1 MPFDFSL
8 VPEDFSVATPEQL
21 DELLTQ
27 ATTAAQPL
35 AEQVRTGADLT
46 DDDLDTLERLAGV
59 VDGVAAERTRRTE
72 AAATE
77 AARGERA
84 SAAAAKFG
92 STAPAATPAAPAPA
106 AQTGQAEQAPAEG
119 EPAAVTASTRP
130 RVGQIARGSGLGLR
144 DDFRPAAQES
154 YTRMVAGAQVPGLA
168 VGHEF
173 ANILD
178 AATAIEEVAKTFG
191 GIGEGMFHK
200 VPTVQFRREYPEE
213 LRITPGDTTE
223 SALAKLDAVARAQR
237 LGVGP
242 EALVAT
248 AGWCAPSQ
256 ILYDLFELENGTD
269 GILDLPELQISRGG
283 VQVTPGP
290 DFSTI
295 FSGAGY
301 WHQTEA
307 QVQASTSKPTMVI
320 SCPSFTDYRL
330 EVEGVQITG
339 AFLQDRG
346 YPEMVA
352 RFVRGAMIAHQRKL
366 NLFAINK
373 VANGSVTADY
383 TNVTNLPVTTTE
395 YKDLTVI
402 SRLLAVAGIQIMD
415 YKYKYRMP
423 FNALIE
429 CVLPYWVVE
438 SVSADV
444 QRRMGVSAQDAF
456 AIAYDQISSW
466 FAKRNARLQLVY
478 DWQDAYNVPGSGT
491 NTSTNLGS
499 ATLQYQ
505 LPTTIYM
512 LLYAAGTWVRGV
524 SDVIRL
530 DTVYDSTNLAVNQY
544 TKLFTEDGVQVI
556 KRGFESRMV
565 KVTIDPS
572 GTTSATTNM
581 VTG

>member
-27 ATTAAQPL
+27 ANTAAQPL
-35 AEQVRTGADLT
+35 AEQVRSGADLT
-46 DDDLDTLERLAGV
+46 DEDLDTLERLAGV
-59 VDGVAAERTRRTE
+59 VDGVTAERTRRAEEE
-72 AAATE
+72 AAG
-77 AARGERA
+77 AAKAGRA
-84 SAAAAKFG
+84 SNAASKFAAAPV
-92 STAPAATPAAPAPA
+92 APAAPADPAPVDPAPVTASFTPAAPA
-106 AQTGQAEQAPAEG
+106 
-119 EPAAVTASTRP
+119 P
-130 RVGQIARGSGLGLR
+130 RVGQIARAVPLANR
-144 DDFRPAAQES
+144 DDFRPAAEGS
-154 YTRMVAGAQVPGLA
+154 FTRMVAGAQVPGLA
-168 VGHEF
+168 VGSEF

-178 AATAIEEVAKTFG
+178 AAAAIDEVAKTFG
-191 GIGEGMFHK
+191 GMGEGMYHK
-200 VPTVQFRREYPEE
+200 VPTVQFRREYPTEY
-213 LRITPGDTTE
+213 RITAGDTTE

-290 DFSTI
+290 DFSSI

-320 SCPSFTDYRL
+320 PCPSFTDNRL

-423 FNALIE
+423 FKATLE

-438 SVSADV
+438 SVAADV
-444 QRRMGVSAQDAF
+444 QRRMGTSAEEAF
-456 AIAYDQISSW
+456 ASAYDQVTTW
-466 FAKRNARLQLVY
+466 FARRNARLQLVY

-572 GTTSATTNM
+572 GTTSATANM
-581 VTG
+581 ITG